1 MKRWLKEHVDREM
14 IRPLVYLVFTRGV
27 LALLAAQLVHY
38 FAPKEWPLSMFSNL
52 ALALGMLFLLGA
64 ALARLRM
71 DGMKIPRVKLP
82 RYKRKDP
89 AFMAGDIA
97 DHIDD
102 EITRF
107 DDLDDEEKD
116 VCILLADLVLAV
128 ACLVLVAVV

>member
-1 MKRWLKEHVDREM
+1 MKRWLKQHFDRAM
-14 IRPLVYLVFTRGV
+14 IRPLIYLVFTRGV

-38 FAPKEWPLSMFSNL
+38 FVPKEWPLSMFSNL
-52 ALALGMLFLLGA
+52 ALALGVLFLLGA

-102 EITRF
+102 EIVRF

-116 VCILLADLVLAV
+116 VCTLLGDLILAGVCLVLA
-128 ACLVLVAVV
+128 AVV

>member
-1 MKRWLKEHVDREM
+1 MKRWLKKHFDREM
-14 IRPLVYLVFTRGV
+14 IRPLIYLVFTRGI
-27 LALLAAQLVHY
+27 LALLAAQLVHF

-52 ALALGMLFLLGA
+52 ALALGVLFLLGA

-71 DGMKIPRVKLP
+71 DGVKIPRVKLP

-102 EITRF
+102 EVIRF

-116 VCILLADLVLAV
+116 VCILLGDLVLAL
-128 ACLVLVAVV
+128 ACLVLAAVV